1 MRDPLGSTT
10 RLMRTSIAALAV
22 VAACTSE
29 PRRDPATQ
37 HAGPVAQAPAAP
49 AVPAP
54 TALGSHWPLLDTIR
68 RRLVAFDTQV
78 TNTQHELRTRSATAG
93 GDSLF
98 LKFRNSYMAVA
109 ESLTERLG
117 DDTTGQGLSISRD
130 GWSDSLRSVLQRHG
144 FDLNFSE
151 GNAFVDEDVAY
162 LLVAFEPLLTPAMR
176 EYLSIRNVEQHVRFS
191 EDAAL
196 QISWDA
202 VGDRIATWEA
212 FLHKYPTFSWRH
224 AAQYWRTMYLETYL
238 TGMDNTRTFTDN
250 GTLEQEVRRS
260 YQHFLRTNAAT
271 PAAAVIRDYLALL
284 EANPAPSDST
294 IKRFLREHE
303 LQSMLGVQPPVN

>member
-1 MRDPLGSTT
+1 MPLCWALAATTSRPRRLRRQASCPQLKRDPLGSTT
-10 RLMRTSIAALAV
+10 RLMRTSIVALAV

-29 PRRDPATQ
+29 PRRDAATQ
-37 HAGPVAQAPAAP
+37 HAPVAQAPAP
-49 AVPAP
+49 SAVPAP
-54 TALGSHWPLLDTIR
+54 TALGSHWPLLDTFR

-130 GWSDSLRSVLQRHG
+130 GWSDSLRSILQRHG

-162 LLVAFEPLLTPAMR
+162 LLGAFGPLLTPAMR
-176 EYLSIRNVEQHVRFS
+176 EYLSIRNVEHHVRFS

-196 QISWDA
+196 QLPWDA
-202 VGDRIATWEA
+202 
-212 FLHKYPTFSWRH
+212 
-224 AAQYWRTMYLETYL
+224 
-238 TGMDNTRTFTDN
+238 
-250 GTLEQEVRRS
+250 
-260 YQHFLRTNAAT
+260 
-271 PAAAVIRDYLALL
+271 
-284 EANPAPSDST
+284 
-294 IKRFLREHE
+294 
-303 LQSMLGVQPPVN
+303 

>member
-1 MRDPLGSTT
+1 M
-10 RLMRTSIAALAV
+10 
-22 VAACTSE
+22 AACTSG
-29 PRRDPATQ
+29 PGRDAAPQ
-37 HAGPVAQAPAAP
+37 HGGAVAQAPAAS
-49 AVPAP
+49 AAPAP
-54 TALGSHWPLLDTIR
+54 TALGSHWPLLDTIG

-93 GDSLF
+93 SDSLF

-117 DDTTGQGLSISRD
+117 DDSTGQGLSISRD
-130 GWSDSLRSVLQRHG
+130 GWSVSLRSVLQRHG
-144 FDLNFSE
+144 FALNFSE
-151 GNAFVDEDVAY
+151 GNAFLDEDVAY
-162 LLVAFEPLLTPAMR
+162 ILGAFGPLLTPAMR
-176 EYLSIRNVEQHVRFS
+176 EYLSIRNVEHHVRFS

-196 QISWDA
+196 RIPWDA
-202 VGDRIATWEA
+202 LGDRIATWEA
-212 FLHKYPTFSWRH
+212 FLHKYPTFSWRD

-238 TGMDNTRTFTDN
+238 TGMDNTRTFTDS
-250 GTLEQEVRRS
+250 GTLEQDVRKS
-260 YQHFLRTNAAT
+260 YEHFLRTNAGT

-284 EANPAPSDST
+284 EANAAPSDST

>member
-1 MRDPLGSTT
+1 
-10 RLMRTSIAALAV
+10 
-22 VAACTSE
+22 
-29 PRRDPATQ
+29 
-37 HAGPVAQAPAAP
+37 
-49 AVPAP
+49 
-54 TALGSHWPLLDTIR
+54 LLDTIG
-68 RRLVAFDTQV
+68 RRLAAFDTRV
-78 TNTQHELRTRSATAG
+78 TNTQHELRTRSATSG

-117 DDTTGQGLSISRD
+117 DDTTGQGLSITRD

-162 LLVAFEPLLTPAMR
+162 LLGAFGPLLTPAMR

-196 QISWDA
+196 QIPWDA
-202 VGDRIATWEA
+202 VGERIATWEA
-212 FLHKYPTFSWRH
+212 LLHKYPTFSWRD

-238 TGMDNTRTFTDN
+238 TGMDNSRTFTDS
-250 GTLEQEVRRS
+250 GTLEQEVRKS
-260 YQHFLRTNAAT
+260 YQHFLRTNAGT

-284 EANPAPSDST
+284 EANAAPSDST

>member
-1 MRDPLGSTT
+1 
-10 RLMRTSIAALAV
+10 
-22 VAACTSE
+22 
-29 PRRDPATQ
+29 
-37 HAGPVAQAPAAP
+37 
-49 AVPAP
+49 
-54 TALGSHWPLLDTIR
+54 
-68 RRLVAFDTQV
+68 
-78 TNTQHELRTRSATAG
+78 
-93 GDSLF
+93 
-98 LKFRNSYMAVA
+98 MAVA

-162 LLVAFEPLLTPAMR
+162 LLGAFGPLLTPAMR

-196 QISWDA
+196 QIPWDA

-212 FLHKYPTFSWRH
+212 FLHKYPTFSWRD

-238 TGMDNTRTFTDN
+238 TGMDNTRTFTDS
-250 GTLEQEVRRS
+250 GTLEQYVRKS
-260 YQHFLRTNAAT
+260 YEHFLRTHAGT
-271 PAAAVIRDYLALL
+271 PAAAVLRDYLALL
-284 EANPAPSDST
+284 EANAAPSDST

>member
-1 MRDPLGSTT
+1 
-10 RLMRTSIAALAV
+10 MRTSILALAV

-29 PRRDPATQ
+29 PGRDAAPQ
-37 HAGPVAQAPAAP
+37 HAGPVARAPAAS

-54 TALGSHWPLLDTIR
+54 TALGSHWPLLDTIGG
-68 RRLVAFDTQV
+68 RLAAFDTQV
-78 TNTQHELRTRSATAG
+78 TNTQHELQTRSATSG

-117 DDTTGQGLSISRD
+117 DDTTGQGLSITRD

-144 FDLNFSE
+144 FDLNCSE

-162 LLVAFEPLLTPAMR
+162 LLGAFGPVLTPAMR

-196 QISWDA
+196 QIPWDA
-202 VGDRIATWEA
+202 VGERIATWEA
-212 FLHKYPTFSWRH
+212 FLHKYPTFSWRD

-238 TGMDNTRTFTDN
+238 TGMDNTRTFTDS
-250 GTLEQEVRRS
+250 GTLEQEVRKS
-260 YQHFLRTNAAT
+260 YQHFLRTNAGT

-284 EANPAPSDST
+284 EANAAPSDSS